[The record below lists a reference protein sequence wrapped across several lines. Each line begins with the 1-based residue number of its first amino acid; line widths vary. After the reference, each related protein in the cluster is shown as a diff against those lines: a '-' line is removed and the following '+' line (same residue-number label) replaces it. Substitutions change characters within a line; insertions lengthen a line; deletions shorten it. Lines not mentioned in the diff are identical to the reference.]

1 MKRTRCYAE
10 SIIPPDSDPGRQESK
25 NDISISPNFPF
36 EIKKSLTRREV
47 YILSK
52 IVIVH
57 IFFFGGGG
65 GKFKYDTFKF
75 LYIQKSK
82 NP

>member
-25 NDISISPNFPF
+25 NDIFNITCFPF

-57 IFFFGGGG
+57 ILGGE
-65 GKFKYDTFKF
+65 KNSNTIRLNFYPFKNQKIHK
-75 LYIQKSK
+75 YI
-82 NP
+82 